1 MGTVPPAPVVTAT
14 GAGGGL
20 SIALS
25 ADPSHGPIGTA
36 VTFTLKA
43 TETAAPGA
51 LHYQVAYGDGQS
63 DSNITPTVCTP
74 AAPAAQTWTLSHQY
88 AAPGTYSVTA
98 TVAVNCSPDQ
108 ATATV
113 AVSRSG

>member
-1 MGTVPPAPVVTAT
+1 VVTAT

-20 SIALS
+20 SIALT
-25 ADPSHGPIGTA
+25 ANPSHGSTGTV
-36 VTFTLKA
+36 VTFTLEA

-63 DSNITPTVCTP
+63 DSNITPTVCTSP
-74 AAPAAQTWTLSHQY
+74 APATQTWTLSHQY
-88 AAPGTYSVTA
+88 TTAGTYSVA
-98 TVAVNCSPDQ
+98 ASVAVNCSPDQ

-113 AVSRSG
+113 SVRRSG